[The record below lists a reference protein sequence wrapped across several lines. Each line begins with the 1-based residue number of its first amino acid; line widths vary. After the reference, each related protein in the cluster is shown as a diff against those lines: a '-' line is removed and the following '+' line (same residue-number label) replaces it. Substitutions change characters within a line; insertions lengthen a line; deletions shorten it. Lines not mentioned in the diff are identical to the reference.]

1 MSTSSTFRRW
11 PRSGTWPCAERRG
24 WPRRSRSNASAP
36 SCSGSWPRCASMRPS
51 APTWTRFA
59 GGDPALT
66 SRPGQGGSAR
76 RRFTS
81 APLLSRRNAGR
92 LPRHELQ
99 PGRPLHPDGRE
110 AQRHGAIL
118 AARRHL
124 VHRGAGDD
132 RETAIGARRH
142 VAVWSHLPVLGA
154 PRAHGL
160 DVLRLVIGG
169 GGGVVVREVV
179 TEQLLHRREVVRGL
193 RGVAGSLSL
202 HRLLG
207 GDGSTAAL
215 SGGGA
220 DSDQSQYREH
230 SEQSQESVCHD
241 ALLSLAL
248 ERRAMSPRAPIPA
261 WYNAVESSVKRE
273 IRGRSACPA
282 GTVVTPSCHRSEER
296 RVGNGGRTC
305 LFTD

>member
-1 MSTSSTFRRW
+1 MITSSTFRRW
-11 PRSGTWPCAERRG
+11 PRSGPCAGAEGRG
-24 WPRRSRSNASAP
+24 WPRRSRSNGSAP

-92 LPRHELQ
+92 LPRHELR
-99 PGRPLHPDGRE
+99 PGRPLHPDGGE

-142 VAVWSHLPVLGA
+142 VAVRGHLAVLGA

-179 TEQLLHRREVVRGL
+179 AEQLLHRREVVRGL
-193 RGVAGSLSL
+193 GGVARSLSL
-202 HRLLG
+202 QRLLG

-215 SGGGA
+215 GGGGA
-220 DSDQSQYREH
+220 DSDESQYREH
-230 SEQSQESVCHD
+230 SEQPQESVCHG

-248 ERRAMSPRAPIPA
+248 ERCPLVLRSPLGTTRS
-261 WYNAVESSVKRE
+261 NHRSSGKFGGGVLEDATLK
-273 IRGRSACPA
+273 
-282 GTVVTPSCHRSEER
+282 TPSRC
-296 RVGNGGRTC
+296 
-305 LFTD
+305 D